1 MLLFRLGGHV
11 VVQQVRGTR
20 LSLGVLGAVVS
31 VVSVAGAIMPKTSQ
45 RSHVLVDRC

>member
-20 LSLGVLGAVVS
+20 LSLGALGG
-31 VVSVAGAIMPKTSQ
+31 VVSVAGAHYAQNKSEITGFSG
-45 RSHVLVDRC
+45 